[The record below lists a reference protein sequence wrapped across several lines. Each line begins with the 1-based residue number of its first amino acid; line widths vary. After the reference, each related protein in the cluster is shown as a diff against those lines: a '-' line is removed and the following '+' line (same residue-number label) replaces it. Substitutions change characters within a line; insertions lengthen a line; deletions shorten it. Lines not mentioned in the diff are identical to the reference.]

1 MFMFFANDRKV
12 QGTEEQLFG
21 SILKAK
27 RVVWL
32 GCSYLILTCSPGCMI
47 YAIKGLLGMTDSQCG
62 LGIVNRAGYLNEY
75 LEGTV
80 K

>member
-1 MFMFFANDRKV
+1 MFFANDRKV
-12 QGTEEQLFG
+12 QETEEQLFG

-47 YAIKGLLGMTDSQCG
+47 YAIKGLLGIADS
-62 LGIVNRAGYLNEY
+62 
-75 LEGTV
+75 
-80 K
+80 